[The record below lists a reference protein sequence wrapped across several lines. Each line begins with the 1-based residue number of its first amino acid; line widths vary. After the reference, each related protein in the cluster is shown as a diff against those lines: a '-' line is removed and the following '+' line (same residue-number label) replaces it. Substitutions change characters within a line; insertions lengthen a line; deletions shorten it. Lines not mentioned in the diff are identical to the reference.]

1 MSKKNQ
7 GRDYYD
13 DDYAYEE
20 YEYVSSPVR
29 KPVKKKK
36 RRLGSHFI
44 WLLLLIISIIFF
56 ITFLKQPMFP
66 KKWSLMLLLILS
78 VILFITGFFTKHL
91 SNRNRFQK
99 TVNCILVIAL
109 LIGSIALPYYVDK
122 VSELINS
129 ATNDVV
135 YIDLYAMSDAY
146 KEAHAD
152 IFQNTIKLPDKKTD
166 MKEYR
171 DAVYGTSVS
180 TDQSKQK
187 YALEQLKKLCGKEV
201 KTKDSDTLADEVS
214 DLYNNQ
220 TDIMITSHGN
230 DAIIEE
236 MSGYENFSTDTVL
249 LYQIP
254 MEIKT
259 NGTVHTDMTDKPF
272 TIFFGGNDEEG
283 SLTLEGRTDVDMMV
297 TVNPNTHQIAIINMP
312 RDSYLPNPA
321 YNGARDKLTHFGLK
335 GIDNTLTGLSNTMD
349 EDIRNY
355 VIINF
360 TTFREIINALG
371 GTLTIDN
378 PYAFTAADGTTYE
391 EGKIELNAD
400 TALMYCRE
408 RYSLPNGDFDRAAHQ
423 QIVMQAIINKLTSKS
438 VITHFNDLLTR
449 IQGKFLT
456 NISSDS
462 IYALCQKQLDENIKW
477 NIVKYHI
484 QGTVG
489 SEICASA
496 PGQPLSVVYP
506 YTNQI
511 TFCQKVMNQVK
522 NGETIEQKELPEGSF
537 EEDDSE

>member
-13 DDYAYEE
+13 DDFVSDDTYEPH
-20 YEYVSSPVR
+20 PVR

-36 RRLGSHFI
+36 RTLGSHFI
-44 WLLLLIISIIFF
+44 WLLLFVISIIFF

-66 KKWSLMLLLILS
+66 KKWSLILLLILA
-78 VILFITGFFTKHL
+78 VTLFITGFFTKHL

-99 TVNCILVIAL
+99 TVNCILAFAL
-109 LIGSIALPYYVDK
+109 AIGSIALPYYVDK
-122 VSELINS
+122 VSDLINS

-152 IFQNTIKLPDKKTD
+152 IFQNTIALPEGKTD
-166 MKEYR
+166 MKEYA
-171 DAVYGTSVS
+171 DAVYGTAVS
-180 TDQSKQK
+180 SDQTKQE
-187 YALEQLKKLCGKEV
+187 YALEQLQKLCDKNV
-201 KTKDSDTLADEVS
+201 KTIDSDTLSDEVS
-214 DLYNNQ
+214 NLYNNH
-220 TDIMITSHGN
+220 TDIMITAHGN

-236 MSGYENFSTDTVL
+236 MSGYENFSSDTVL

-259 NGTVHTDMTDKPF
+259 DGTVHTDMTDKPF

-321 YNGARDKLTHFGLK
+321 YNGTRDKLTHFGLK
-335 GIDNTLTGLSNTMD
+335 GIDNTLTGLSDTMD
-349 EDIRNY
+349 QKIQNY

-360 TTFREIINALG
+360 TTFKEIINAMG

-378 PYAFTAADGTTYE
+378 PYAFTAVDGTTYE

-408 RYSLPNGDFDRAAHQ
+408 RYSLPHGDFDRAAHQ

-438 VITHFNDLLTR
+438 VITHFNDLLNR

-496 PGQPLSVVYP
+496 PGQALSVVYP

-511 TFCQKVMNQVK
+511 DFCKKVMNQIED
-522 NGETIEQKELPEGSF
+522 GETLSQEELPEGSF

>member
-13 DDYAYEE
+13 DDYVSEDDYEP
-20 YEYVSSPVR
+20 YPVR

-36 RRLGSHFI
+36 RTLGSHFI
-44 WLLLLIISIIFF
+44 WLLLFIVSIVFF

-66 KKWSLMLLLILS
+66 KKWSLILLLILA

-99 TVNCILVIAL
+99 TVNCILTISLA
-109 LIGSIALPYYVDK
+109 IGSIALPYYVDK
-122 VSELINS
+122 VTDLFNS

-146 KEAHAD
+146 KQAHAD
-152 IFQNTIKLPDKKTD
+152 VFRNTIDLPEGKTD
-166 MKEYR
+166 MKKYA
-171 DAVYGTSVS
+171 DAVYGTAISS
-180 TDQSKQK
+180 DQSKQE
-187 YALEQLKKLCGKEV
+187 YALEQLQKLCDKNV
-201 KTKDSDTLADEVS
+201 KTIDSDTLADEVS
-214 DLYNNQ
+214 NLYNNH
-220 TDIMITSHGN
+220 TDIMITAHGN

-236 MSGYENFSTDTVL
+236 MSGYENFTADTVL

-259 NGTVHTDMTDKPF
+259 DGTVHTDMTDKPF

-297 TVNPNTHQIAIINMP
+297 TVNPSTHQIAIINMP

-349 EDIRNY
+349 QKIQNY

-360 TTFREIINALG
+360 TTFKEIINAMG

-378 PYAFTAADGTTYE
+378 PYAFTAVDGTTYE

-408 RYSLPNGDFDRAAHQ
+408 RYSLPHGDFDRAAHQ

-438 VITHFNDLLTR
+438 VITHFNDLLNR

-484 QGTVG
+484 QGTTG

-496 PGQPLSVVYP
+496 PGQALSVVYP

-511 TFCQKVMNQVK
+511 DFCKKVMNQVED
-522 NGETIEQKELPEGSF
+522 GETISQGELPEGSF